1 MDSFGVFWQV
11 RYIMAKAFTVDIN
24 QLTQLQKRVQD
35 MEKGLQQ
42 RVRNVVIAEMQE
54 AANDA
59 KKAAPVY
66 GGDRYRGGTLRG
78 SIGPLPPGDVIGI
91 IAQVKYGAFV
101 EFGTGSG
108 VQVPTILNET
118 AAQFKG
124 RGLRNNNMRAR
135 PYLYPAF
142 FAAVDRIKK
151 MLPKIIL
158 NR

>member
-24 QLTQLQKRVQD
+24 QLTQLQKRVSD
-35 MEKGLQQ
+35 MQVGLQT
-42 RVRNVVIAEMQE
+42 RVKNLVTAEMQE
-54 AANDA
+54 AANQA
-59 KKAAPVY
+59 K
-66 GGDRYRGGTLRG
+66 RGSPIDTGRNRN
-78 SIGPLPPGDVIGI
+78 SIGPLIEADRIGI
-91 IAQVKYGAFV
+91 VAQTDYAAYL

-142 FAAVDRIKK
+142 FAAIERIKK
-151 MLPKIIL
+151 MLPKIII

>member
-1 MDSFGVFWQV
+1 MT
-11 RYIMAKAFTVDIN
+11 KAFTVDIN

-54 AANDA
+54 AANAA

-66 GGDRYRGGTLRG
+66 SGDKYRGGSLRQ

-91 IAQVKYGAFV
+91 IAQVEYGAYV

-142 FAAVDRIKK
+142 FAAVERIKQ

-158 NR
+158 NK